1 MASPSGPASESEG
14 KIGRSPTGSET
25 LPFDLVAS
33 FYRQMK
39 PQRLYP
45 VIVRLRE
52 NKKRSQSLVEPIHL
66 RPVIPGAIVTP
77 ADYTLDSNHPQT
89 NPQFFV
95 TPLAR
100 GRLENAR
107 MEVYHGGRL
116 VGTITFPMKAVT
128 QCLTWVLLCLAFV
141 IPYGAYW
148 ITTHTNLTRAGTK
161 LERNSNKENLEAN
174 GTKETPEKKATNAG
188 APVANFTPSKLAKA
202 DGGVEHALSRILPDS
217 PLSQRVAA
225 SAQDAYEIVHSG
237 SDYNL
242 SFCLAALLLGA
253 TCISWAMHTTWK
265 GKRYV
270 RPVH

>member
-1 MASPSGPASESEG
+1 MASPSGPVSESLG
-14 KIGRSPTGSET
+14 KTGRRPTGSET

-45 VIVRLRE
+45 LIVRLRE
-52 NKKRSQSLVEPIHL
+52 NKKRPQTLVEPIHL

-77 ADYTLDSNHPQT
+77 ADYTLDLNHPQT
-89 NPQFFV
+89 NPPLFV

-107 MEVYHGGRL
+107 MEVYHGGRM
-116 VGTITFPMKAVT
+116 VGTITLPMKAVT
-128 QCLTWVLLCLAFV
+128 QCLTWVLLCLALA

-148 ITTHTNLTRAGTK
+148 ITSHTNLTRAGTK
-161 LERNSNKENLEAN
+161 LERNPNKENREMN
-174 GTKETPEKKATNAG
+174 RNDPSEKKAMDAEDQ
-188 APVANFTPSKLAKA
+188 PVNSTTGKLGKV
-202 DGGVEHALSRILPDS
+202 DGGVEQALSRALPDS
-217 PLSQRVAA
+217 PLSQRVATA
-225 SAQDAYEIVHSG
+225 AQDAYEMVHSG

-265 GKRYV
+265 GKRYA

>member
-1 MASPSGPASESEG
+1 MAPPSGPVSENLG
-14 KIGRSPTGSET
+14 KTGRRPTGGET
-25 LPFDLVAS
+25 PPFDLLAS

-39 PQRLYP
+39 PHRLYP
-45 VIVRLRE
+45 LIVRLRE
-52 NKKRSQSLVEPIHL
+52 NKKRPQSLVEPIHL

-77 ADYTLDSNHPQT
+77 ADYTLDPNHPQT
-89 NPQFFV
+89 NPPFFV

-116 VGTITFPMKAVT
+116 VGTITLPMKAVT
-128 QCLTWVLLCLAFV
+128 QCLTWVLLCLAFA

-161 LERNSNKENLEAN
+161 LERNPNKENREVNPAN
-174 GTKETPEKKATNAG
+174 ETPEKKAMDAED
-188 APVANFTPSKLAKA
+188 PANSMTSKLGKA
-202 DGGVEHALSRILPDS
+202 DGGVEHALARVLPDS
-217 PLSQRVAA
+217 PLSQRVATT
-225 SAQDAYEIVHSG
+225 AQDAYEMVHSG

-265 GKRYV
+265 GKRHA
-270 RPVH
+270 RPIH